1 MKILIIGHGKN
12 LPKIHSLSADKD
24 YYEKLIKDDK
34 NTIVT
39 LDIDARSEP
48 DVIFDFRENN
58 YPFDDK
64 TFDII
69 IDASGLGLIRSY
81 LRREFW
87 DEMNRILKL
96 HGFFLGR
103 RRSLFYNSSF
113 SASPSLLSDNDS
125 TSDEVA
131 LINRYGFYEKHHQS
145 NMNHSYLSL
154 EKVHKPRYE

>member
-1 MKILIIGHGKN
+1 MKILILGHGKN
-12 LPKIHSLSADKD
+12 VPNTNSLSTDKD
-24 YYEKLIKDDK
+24 YYEKLRKDDK

-39 LDIDARSEP
+39 LDIDPKSEP
-48 DVIFDFRENN
+48 DVIFDFREKK

-69 IDASGLGLIRSY
+69 IDASGLGLIRLY
-81 LRREFW
+81 LKSEFW
-87 DEMNRILKL
+87 EEINRILKL

-113 SASPSLLSDNDS
+113 LPGPSLLSDNDNA
-125 TSDEVA
+125 SDEVA
-131 LINRYGFYEKHHQS
+131 LINRYGFYQKHHPS
-145 NMNHSYLSL
+145 NMNQSYLSL